1 LGLNQKLTPKILT
14 SKSRHENDDIFKNA
28 LSKKGLEYF
37 KLSNGTNKSIAN
49 FRETIPL
56 NEHLRSCESKYK
68 QVVAPESANTAI
80 LLAGKKQ
87 RAEHLVRLSL

>member
-1 LGLNQKLTPKILT
+1 M
-14 SKSRHENDDIFKNA
+14 RHENDDIFKNA

-56 NEHLRSCESKYK
+56 NGNFKVKNKHL
-68 QVVAPESANTAI
+68 TI
-80 LLAGKKQ
+80 LA
-87 RAEHLVRLSL
+87 SY